1 MRLRQLEVT
10 PVPAWPGL
18 VAVESHDIVVMLLVV
33 TGETCPTNVLQHRG
47 GTTGYPSFPE
57 KRKIPDSNLERESRA
72 VEDNLSALNIILH
85 LSSPVL
91 SWLPGGCRC
100 WLIISWAGRK

>member
-1 MRLRQLEVT
+1 MKLRQLEVT

-72 VEDNLSALNIILH
+72 VEDNLVCSQYNIASE
-85 LSSPVL
+85 LSSPL
-91 SWLPGGCRC
+91 LAAWRLQM
-100 WLIISWAGRK
+100 LADN